1 MNDLSAT
8 PRFIPAAS
16 PSLAIALGG
25 GGARGLAHIVVLE
38 ALDELGLRP
47 AVIAGTSIGAV
58 LGAAYASGLTAR
70 LLREIVVA
78 TFRARSKVAAKLLQA
93 RVGRFSDLL
102 FGNGGNPVQLDA
114 ERCLEAFWPGGVPKT
129 FADLL
134 IPTLIVA
141 ADFHACKEVVFEAGP
156 LSRAIASSIAI
167 PGIFQSVECSGHIL
181 IDGGAVNPL
190 PYDLLMER
198 ADIVMAV
205 DVTIGGRMR
214 NRRMPRSFDAL
225 LGAAQ
230 IMQGSITAQK
240 LKRRPPD
247 ILVRPPVDRFA
258 ILDFMKCGH
267 ILRAAD
273 AMKDDVKR
281 QIAAQVVARQSV

>member
-1 MNDLSAT
+1 MNDLSTT
-8 PRFIPAAS
+8 PRAIPAAS
-16 PSLAIALGG
+16 PNLAIALGG
-25 GGARGLAHIVVLE
+25 GGARGLAHIIVLE

-47 AVIAGTSIGAV
+47 AMVAGTSIGAV
-58 LGAAYASGLTAR
+58 LAAAYASGLSGAD
-70 LLREIVVA
+70 LREIVTS
-78 TFRARSKVAAKLLQA
+78 TFRARSKVAAKLLQT

-114 ERCLEAFWPGGVPKT
+114 VRCVEAFWPGGVPKT

-134 IPTLIVA
+134 MPTLIVA
-141 ADFHACKEVVFEAGP
+141 TDFHGCREVVFEAGP
-156 LSRAIASSIAI
+156 LAAAIASSIAI

-190 PYDLLMER
+190 PYDLLLDR
-198 ADIVMAV
+198 ADIVVAV
-205 DVTIGGRMR
+205 DVTMGGRMR

-225 LGAAQ
+225 FGAAQ

-247 ILVRPPVDRFA
+247 ILLRPPVERFA
-258 ILDFMKCGH
+258 ILDFMKCAP

-273 AMKDDVKR
+273 AMKDDIKR
-281 QIAAQVVARQSV
+281 QIAAQVVARQTA

>member
-1 MNDLSAT
+1 MNDLSIALGV
-8 PRFIPAAS
+8 IPIAS
-16 PSLAIALGG
+16 PTVAIALGG

-47 AVIAGTSIGAV
+47 AIIAGTSIGAV
-58 LGAAYASGLTAR
+58 FGAAYASGLTAK
-70 LLREIVVA
+70 LLREIVST

-102 FGNGGNPVQLDA
+102 FGSGGNPVQLDA
-114 ERCLEAFWPGGVPKT
+114 ERCVEAFWPGGVPKA

-141 ADFHACKEVVFEAGP
+141 TDFHACKEVVFEAGP
-156 LSRAIASSIAI
+156 LAPAIASSIAI

-190 PYDLLMER
+190 PYDLVMDR
-198 ADIVMAV
+198 ADIVVAV

-225 LGAAQ
+225 FGAAQ

-240 LKRRPPD
+240 LKMRPPD
-247 ILVRPPVDRFA
+247 ILVRPPVERFA
-258 ILDFMKCGH
+258 ILDFMKCNH

-273 AMKDDVKR
+273 LMKDDVKR
-281 QIAAQVVARQSV
+281 QIAAQVQARQLS